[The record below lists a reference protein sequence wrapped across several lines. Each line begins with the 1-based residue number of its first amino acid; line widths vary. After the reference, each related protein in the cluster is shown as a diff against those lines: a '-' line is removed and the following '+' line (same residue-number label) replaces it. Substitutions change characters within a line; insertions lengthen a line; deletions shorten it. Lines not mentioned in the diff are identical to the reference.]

1 MFTLTGADAA
11 LVLSYGLLLFLPG
24 LAIAAA
30 AGLRGWRLVA
40 VAPVVT
46 YGIGGAVG
54 PVARQFGLSWEP
66 MTLVGAAVALFVLL
80 LVITLIT
87 AWLRGRRPARFT
99 PEPLPVWSRRA
110 HWGVIGAVVFAFLVG
125 SFVVLLGLRSL
136 DAIHQ
141 DWDAI
146 FHGAVIRFIA
156 DTGDGTP
163 EALKAINNY
172 NLSSFFYPNGYHL
185 LAAVAYEI
193 TGMPI
198 PQVLNAQ
205 LLLVPLFLATGLVA
219 LLRSMRA
226 PALLTAVTA
235 GLSAAFSS
243 VPWDVLWRGPL
254 LPYTTGLVLVPA
266 FLVLFGQVLAT
277 RRISLVLLTAVA
289 AVGLVSLHPSSAFIA
304 LGFAVFQIGQFWFRH
319 RAEILPSLTAL
330 LGTGVLAA
338 VIGLPHLIGAVSTA
352 GTDEPVNWGSV
363 GSPPA
368 AIAELITLNHGSPF
382 PQWFLTPFALI
393 GLLTIKRLRK
403 YTWFLLGTAFFGF
416 LTMLAYSYDAP
427 IVSMLTRPWWD
438 DRYRLAAIATMGMIL
453 ITASGV
459 LATRDF
465 LLVQFRKQPR
475 LAKVKPL
482 ARLAKPMTLLLVI
495 LAVVGVAS
503 RGFYITR
510 NATRMG
516 WGWHIGVTV
525 TPGEWQ
531 ALQQIK
537 PIVGPGHVV
546 MNDPFDGSAWMRAL
560 AGLTPVFGHV
570 VAPESYQALD
580 QPRKLLLEKFNELD
594 SNPAVRKA
602 AKDLKIEYVYVSFG
616 MIRETNRRANGLRGL
631 DLVKGLE
638 MVYDTPD
645 ARLYRV
651 RPGVLD
657 R

>member
-1 MFTLTGADAA
+1 MFSLTGADVA
-11 LVLSYGLLLFLPG
+11 LVLSYALLLFLPG

-40 VAPVVT
+40 VAPVLT

-54 PVARQFGLSWEP
+54 PVAKQFGLSWGP
-66 MTLVGAAVALFVLL
+66 VTLLGSALALFVLML
-80 LVITLIT
+80 LIYLVT
-87 AWLRGRRPARFT
+87 AWLRGRRPAKARQ
-99 PEPLPVWSRRA
+99 EPLPAWSRRA
-110 HWGVIGAVVFAFLVG
+110 QWGVIGAVAFATLVG
-125 SFVVLLGLRSL
+125 AFVVLIGLRSL

-146 FHGAVIRFIA
+146 FHGAVVRFIA

-163 EALKAINNY
+163 AALKAINNY
-172 NLSSFFYPNGYHL
+172 NLDSFFYPNGYHL
-185 LAAVAYEI
+185 IAAVAYDI

-205 LLLVPLFLATGLVA
+205 LILVPLFLTTGLVA
-219 LLRSMRA
+219 VLRTMRA
-226 PALLTAVTA
+226 PALLVGVTAV
-235 GLSAAFSS
+235 LSASFSS

-266 FLVLFGQVLAT
+266 FLVLLGQVLAT
-277 RRISLVLLTAVA
+277 RRICLVLLTAIA
-289 AVGLVSLHPSSAFIA
+289 AVGLVSLHPSAAFIA
-304 LGFAVFQIGQFWFRH
+304 LGFAVFQIGQHWYRH
-319 RAEILPSLTAL
+319 RAEILPGVTAL
-330 LGTGVLAA
+330 LGVGALAV
-338 VIGLPHLIGAVSTA
+338 VIGLPHLLGALSTA
-352 GTDEPVNWGSV
+352 GADEPVNWGSV

-368 AIAELITLNHGSPF
+368 AVAELITLNHGSPF

-393 GLLTIKRLRK
+393 GLLTIKRLRR
-403 YTWFLLGTAFFGF
+403 YTWFLLGCGFFGV
-416 LTMLAYSYDAP
+416 LTMLAYSYDHP
-427 IVSMLTRPWWD
+427 IVSVLTRPWWD
-438 DRYRLAAIATMGMIL
+438 DRYRLAAIATIGMIV
-453 ITASGV
+453 ITANGV
-459 LATRDF
+459 LVSRDWLLHQLRTRD
-465 LLVQFRKQPR
+465 R
-475 LAKVKPL
+475 L
-482 ARLAKPMTLLLVI
+482 ARLRFLARPMVLLLVM
-495 LAVVGVAS
+495 LSVVGVAS
-503 RGFYITR
+503 RGFYVSR

-531 ALQQIK
+531 ALQRIK

-580 QPRKLLLEKFNELD
+580 KPRKLLLEKFNQFD
-594 SNPAVRKA
+594 TNPDVRKA

-616 MIRETNRRANGLRGL
+616 MIRETNRRANGLRNL
-631 DLVKGLE
+631 DLVKSLE
-638 MVYDTPD
+638 IVDDSPSD
-645 ARLYRV
+645 RLYRIK
-651 RPGVLD
+651 PGALD